1 MKELK
6 KQDKEYTEGISVP
19 KGKFLKWLDNYWY
32 HYKWVTIGVAFAILV
47 VTVCTLQMCSQSK
60 EDLVVVY
67 AGRNTLSVEEQNN
80 VSRVLE
86 AIAPRDFDGNGE
98 VLISL
103 NAYGILSKEQ
113 VEEKRAETGADGK
126 PLYVDNSYNSNQYD
140 TYNKYIMTGES
151 SILFL
156 DPWLYESLV
165 SAGRLKSLGDAL
177 GYVPDSAYGEYGV
190 RLGDTPLYN
199 SYSVMQKMHED
210 TVICLLKPYV
220 AGNSSKE
227 DYYERELEMF
237 EALVTYGETRGN
249 G

>member
-6 KQDKEYTEGISVP
+6 DQDKEYTEGISIP
-19 KGKFLKWLDNYWY
+19 KGRFLRWLDNYWY
-32 HYKWVTIGVAFAILV
+32 HYKWVTIAVAFF
-47 VTVCTLQMCSQSK
+47 VTVFAVCALQMCSQEK

-67 AGRNTLSVEEQNN
+67 AGRNTLSVDEQNN

-103 NAYGILSKEQ
+103 NAFGILSQEQ
-113 VEEKRAETGADGK
+113 VEEKRAETGEDGK
-126 PLYVDNSYNSNQYD
+126 PLYVDNSYNSNQFD
-140 TYNKYIMTGES
+140 TYSNYIMTGES
-151 SILFL
+151 SVLFL
-156 DPWLYESLV
+156 DPWLYENLV
-165 SAGRLKSLGDAL
+165 AAGRLKSLEESL
-177 GYVPDSAYGEYGV
+177 GYVPESACGEYGV
-190 RLGDTPLYN
+190 RLGDTQLYS
-199 SYSVMQKMHED
+199 SYSVMRLLHED

-227 DYYERELEMF
+227 DYYQRELDMF
-237 EALVTYGETRGN
+237 KAIVAYGEN